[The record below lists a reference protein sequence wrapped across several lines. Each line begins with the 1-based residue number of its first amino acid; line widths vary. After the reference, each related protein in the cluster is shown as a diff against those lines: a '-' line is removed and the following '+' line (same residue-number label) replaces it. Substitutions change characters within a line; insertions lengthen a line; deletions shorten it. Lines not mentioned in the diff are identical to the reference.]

1 MNPHGTKVGSK
12 ARLERSAERSIQRPA
27 DTDLIQNRGA
37 GDDTRERLVP
47 VPAISGCG
55 DATTNGVHGEVMRVP
70 LEIVRRIA
78 TLLSE
83 LLQVPIR

>member
-1 MNPHGTKVGSK
+1 MNPHGTEVGSE

-37 GDDTRERLVP
+37 GGDTWERLIP
-47 VPAISGCG
+47 EPAIGGCG
-55 DATTNGVHGEVMRVP
+55 DATTNGVHGDAVGLL

-83 LLQVPIR
+83 PMQVPIR